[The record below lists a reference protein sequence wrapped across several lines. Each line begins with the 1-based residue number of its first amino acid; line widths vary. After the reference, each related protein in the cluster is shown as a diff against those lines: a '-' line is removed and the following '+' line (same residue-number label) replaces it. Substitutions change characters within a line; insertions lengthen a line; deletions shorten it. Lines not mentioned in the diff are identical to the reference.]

1 MITVAVKI
9 SDAEI
14 ARQAAN
20 ADVYSLRDPGNPGL
34 YLRFSTDRARGSWY
48 LLVKRQWYKIGAY
61 PGLSAKQ
68 MIGALP
74 DIRLRI
80 ASHGGAVVSEWRAVG
95 EVLAWFAERMAKDR
109 NLSDKRKKTAASAI
123 KCHLMPRLGQ
133 VLLADLDR
141 QTLDRLLMW
150 PLQEVLKID
159 TVRLVFQLLAL
170 AFRQAM
176 RLRLIDKNPMQGI
189 KFSDFSKAKVRVKP
203 SQLRVAHLDDLVA
216 SLAQE
221 FENNSE
227 EALLAVLMLC
237 HGNRVGETRLTEWPH
252 LSLAE
257 RTWFIPPE
265 NTKTRVEHSLPLT
278 DQVCALLAKHR
289 ANQQAAGYTGRYLFP
304 GRNGKPLSESQAS
317 AMFRRVGRGEW
328 TSHDLRKLARTAWAD
343 IGVDHLIGELLIN
356 HAMGH
361 NVKVYIQSDVMA
373 RKRAAL
379 ELWHAHLDCKGF
391 ALIHGY
397 TGATS
402 GESDNSLQ
410 AAPHKGCEATHEST
424 VGEVSK

>member
-1 MITVAVKI
+1 MITAAVKI

-20 ADVYSLRDPGNPGL
+20 PEVYSLRDLGNRGL
-34 YLRFSTDRARGSWY
+34 YLRFAKDRARGSWY
-48 LLVKRQWYKIGAY
+48 LLAGRQWHKLGEF
-61 PGLSAKQ
+61 PGLSTKQ
-68 MIGALP
+68 LVTALP
-74 DIRLRI
+74 EMRLRI
-80 ASHGGAVVSEWRAVG
+80 SSQGSAVLSEWSTVG
-95 EVLAWFAERMAKDR
+95 EVLAWFGERMSKDR
-109 NLSDKRKKTAASAI
+109 NLSEKRKKTAASAI
-123 KCHLMPRLGQ
+123 KCHLIPRLGE
-133 VLLADLDR
+133 VLLTELDR

-170 AFRQAM
+170 AFRQAIS
-176 RLRLIDKNPMQGI
+176 LRLIDTNPMQGI

-203 SQLRVAHLDDLVA
+203 SQLRPAHLDELIA
-216 SLAQE
+216 HLARE
-221 FENNSE
+221 FESKPD
-227 EALLAVLMLC
+227 EALLALLMLC
-237 HGNRVGETRLTEWPH
+237 HGNRVGETRLTEWRH
-252 LSLAE
+252 LSIAE

-265 NTKTRVEHSLPLT
+265 NTKTRAEHSLPLT
-278 DQVCALLAKHR
+278 DQICALLAKHK
-289 ANQQAAGYTGRYLFP
+289 AHQQVAGYTGRYLFP
-304 GRNGKPLSESQAS
+304 GRNGHPLSESQAS
-317 AMFRRVGRGEW
+317 AVFRRLGKGEW

-379 ELWHAHLDCKGF
+379 ELWHAHLDSKGF
-391 ALIHGY
+391 TLIHGY

-402 GESDNSLQ
+402 GESDNSLK
-410 AAPHKGCEATHEST
+410 AAPNKGCEAIHEST
-424 VGEVSK
+424 VGEV

>member
-80 ASHGGAVVSEWRAVG
+80 ASHGGAVVSEWGTVG

-109 NLSDKRKKTAASAI
+109 NLSHKRKKTAASAI
-123 KCHLMPRLGQ
+123 KCHLIPRLGE
-133 VLLADLDR
+133 VPLADLDR

-159 TVRLVFQLLAL
+159 TVRLIFQLLAL
-170 AFRQAM
+170 AFRKAM
-176 RLRLIDKNPMQGI
+176 VLRLIDKNPMQGI

-203 SQLRVAHLDDLVA
+203 SRLRVSHLDELLV

-221 FENNSE
+221 FEARPE
-227 EALLAVLMLC
+227 EASLALLMLC
-237 HGNRVGETRLTEWPH
+237 HGTRLGETRLAEWPH
-252 LSLAE
+252 LSIAE

-278 DQVCALLAKHR
+278 EQVCVLLAKHR
-289 ANQQAAGYTGRYLFP
+289 ANQHADGYTGRYLFP

-317 AMFRRVGRGEW
+317 AIFSRMGGGEW

-379 ELWHAHLDCKGF
+379 ELWHAHLDSKGF

-402 GESDNSLQ
+402 GESDNSLK
-410 AAPHKGCEATHEST
+410 AAPHKGCEAAHEST